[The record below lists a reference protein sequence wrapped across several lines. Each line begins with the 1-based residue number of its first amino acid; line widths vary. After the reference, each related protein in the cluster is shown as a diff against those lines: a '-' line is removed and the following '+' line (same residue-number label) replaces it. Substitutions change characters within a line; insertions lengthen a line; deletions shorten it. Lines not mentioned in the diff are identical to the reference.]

1 MKLIETTKE
10 IEIDLGDVRLKG
22 ILTIPKKVK
31 GIVVFSHGSGSS
43 HLSPRNNFV
52 AKLLNKKRFATLLF
66 DLLTEKEE
74 ALYENRFDIVLLTE
88 RLIRVTQWLQN
99 NYSTSTIKDIGY
111 FGASTGSAS
120 ALKAAAF
127 FGDSIKAVVSRGGRT
142 DLAGKD
148 LRKIKSPTLFI
159 VGSWD
164 AVVIELNRIA
174 YRKLECEKKIEIVIN
189 ASHLFEED
197 GKLEEVTKL
206 TIDWFCKY
214 LKN

>member
-1 MKLIETTKE
+1 MKLIEATRKV
-10 IEIDLGDVRLKG
+10 EIDLGDVKLKG
-22 ILTIPKKVK
+22 VLMIPENVR

-52 AKLLNKKRFATLLF
+52 ANLLNEKRFATLLF
-66 DLLTEKEE
+66 DLLTEREDS
-74 ALYENRFDIVLLTE
+74 LYEKRFDIVLLTK
-88 RLIRVTQWLQN
+88 RLIRVTQWLKD
-99 NYSTSTIKDIGY
+99 NYSTSSINDIGY

-127 FGDSIKAVVSRGGRT
+127 FGNSIKAVVSRGGRT

-148 LRKIKSPTLFI
+148 VSKIKSPTLFI
-159 VGSWD
+159 VGGWD

-174 YRKLECEKKIEIVIN
+174 YNKLKCEKQLEIVPE
-189 ASHLFEED
+189 ASHLFEEY

-206 TIDWFCKY
+206 TIDWFSKY